1 MHREKHSLGFAS
13 IHSFRNPL
21 GDWSVFPLAK
31 GGLVH
36 AGPANGCHL
45 EYNPRGARLSKFEKQ
60 TNKMLDSFDFHM
72 KSSFIQLSST
82 Y

>member
-1 MHREKHSLGFAS
+1 M
-13 IHSFRNPL
+13 
-21 GDWSVFPLAK
+21 FPLAK

-72 KSSFIQLSST
+72 KSSFNCHLLIKKLNTVVSL
-82 Y
+82 